1 MLKSSK
7 LLCAVK
13 SILLASTLFMISCGG
28 EEQAEPA
35 SEPITDPAGSQILT
49 DQHDHTHSVVSLG
62 GTLTEIVYALGR
74 GNWIVGSDF
83 SSLYP
88 PEAQETPK
96 VGIWRSVT
104 PESVIGLEPEIV
116 VAMPDAGPESTL
128 EQIKM
133 AGIKLYQPNDNY
145 SIQWTKGVISD
156 MAEVLEAPNKAQQL
170 ISTMDAQMDQYLEL
184 KDRFLEQGGK
194 SAMFVYVKGGKAF
207 LIAGDGTTADAMIT
221 EAGLTNVAH
230 ELEEWANV
238 GPEYTSTKNPDFVII
253 TEAGIKSIGGIE
265 ALQSTPGIG
274 EMLAVKEGRVH
285 QVDELS
291 FLGYGP
297 RVIQQQMGLI
307 EYAMGL
313 DNN

>member
-1 MLKSSK
+1 
-7 LLCAVK
+7 
-13 SILLASTLFMISCGG
+13 
-28 EEQAEPA
+28 
-35 SEPITDPAGSQILT
+35 
-49 DQHDHTHSVVSLG
+49 
-62 GTLTEIVYALGR
+62 
-74 GNWIVGSDF
+74 
-83 SSLYP
+83 
-88 PEAQETPK
+88 
-96 VGIWRSVT
+96 
-104 PESVIGLEPEIV
+104 
-116 VAMPDAGPESTL
+116 MPDAGPESTL